1 MYNSRRSNFIV
12 NAAKKHGILQKND
25 TIYKAQV
32 AIMETT
38 EGQQEN
44 MNKLHFGIVNRA
56 IGLNR
61 KGVFLWKITFGP
73 CGSNH
78 LQHFDGY
85 ETSSVQWNAV
95 VTLEEIRI
103 MLENT
108 NLNEPQTYSKVSNS
122 PVRGDNTNVY
132 RVEFVGR
139 QSNNVKNSSAYLH
152 VSSSPISPRTVLT
165 KNTTKECN
173 ILRSSVTS
181 FSRSQRA

>member
-1 MYNSRRSNFIV
+1 M
-12 NAAKKHGILQKND
+12 LEKND

-32 AIMETT
+32 AIMEIT

-108 NLNEPQTYSKVSNS
+108 NLNEPTSK
-122 PVRGDNTNVY
+122 
-132 RVEFVGR
+132 
-139 QSNNVKNSSAYLH
+139 
-152 VSSSPISPRTVLT
+152 
-165 KNTTKECN
+165 
-173 ILRSSVTS
+173 
-181 FSRSQRA
+181 RSQIGLAWACGVMYFSKCYYRYQYL